1 MGDFRKQTRGW
12 LEEHCP
18 PSMRTPM
25 SQEEIPWGGPN
36 FTWHSPD
43 AKGWFEVM
51 LEKGWTAPGWP
62 KDYGGGGL
70 SPEEEH
76 IFQEEMRR
84 IGARPPLV
92 GLGLWM
98 LGPTLLEF
106 ANDAQKAFHLP
117 KIVRGESRWCQG
129 YSEPGAG
136 SDLASL
142 RTRAEDKGDHFL
154 VNGQKIWT
162 SHATLSD
169 WMFALVRTD
178 TTQKHGGISF
188 LLIPTDLP
196 GVEVRP
202 IRLISGASIFCETF
216 FTDAKVPKEYL
227 IHQINKGWEVAKR
240 VLVFERQTM
249 ALNRDTRMHK
259 ETPLCELAKT
269 YVGEVNGQIACP
281 VVRDAVARQDMDD
294 EALKLAARRGAH
306 PSTLK
311 LLAADINKARHEL
324 TLDVMGQRA
333 LGGEDSTFTPEE
345 QLVTQNWLRS
355 RGNSIESGTSE
366 IQLNIIARRTLG
378 MR

>member
-1 MGDFRKQTRGW
+1 
-12 LEEHCP
+12 
-18 PSMRTPM
+18 
-25 SQEEIPWGGPN
+25 
-36 FTWHSPD
+36 
-43 AKGWFEVM
+43 M
-51 LEKGWTAPGWP
+51 LDKGWTAPGWP
-62 KDYGGGGL
+62 KEYGGGGL
-70 SPEEEH
+70 LPEEEH
-76 IFQEEMRR
+76 ILQEEMRS

-106 ANDAQKAFHLP
+106 ANEAQKKFHLP
-117 KIVRGESRWCQG
+117 KIVQGTSRWCQG

-178 TTQKHGGISF
+178 TSQKHGGISF
-188 LLIPTDLP
+188 LLIPTNLP

-202 IRLISGASIFCETF
+202 IKLISGASIFCETF
-216 FTDAKVPKEYL
+216 FTDAKVPKKNL
-227 IHQINKGWEVAKR
+227 IHEVNKGWEVAKR

-259 ETPLCELAKT
+259 ETPLSELAKT
-269 YVGEVNGQIACP
+269 YVGELNGQIACP

-294 EALKLAARRGAH
+294 ETLKLAARRGAH
-306 PSTLK
+306 PSVLK
-311 LLAADINKARHEL
+311 LLAADVNKARHEL
-324 TLDVMGQRA
+324 TLDVMGRRA
-333 LGGEDSTFTPEE
+333 LGWEEPTFTPEE
-345 QLVTQNWLRS
+345 RLITQNWLRS

-366 IQLNIIARRTLG
+366 IQLNIIARRILG